1 MLFDEDIKMLEFLD
15 VWLETRN
22 YTPNWGII
30 LERTGLSKHKATSI
44 INKLTTMGFLTKT
57 TWGKDLNI
65 FTLKVRIPALK
76 RFKAKV
82 ITSNGV
88 PQEIWSDVD
97 MELKFVDKIDGQ
109 IRILRT
115 IKPKKDEG
123 IKE

>member
-22 YTPNWGII
+22 YTPSWGEIK
-30 LERTGLSKHKATSI
+30 ERLGLSKHKATSI

-57 TWGKDLNI
+57 TWGKELNI

-82 ITSNGV
+82 ICSNGV

-97 MELKFVDKIDGQ
+97 LEIKFVDKIDGQ

>member
-22 YTPNWGII
+22 YTPSWAEIKERLGI
-30 LERTGLSKHKATSI
+30 SKLKATNI
-44 INKLTTMGFLTKT
+44 INKLTTMGFLAKT
-57 TWGKDLNI
+57 TWGKELNI
-65 FTLKVRIPALK
+65 FTLKVRVPSMK

-123 IKE
+123 VEQ

>member
-97 MELKFVDKIDGQ
+97 MELKFVDKINGQ

-123 IKE
+123 VEQ

>member
-97 MELKFVDKIDGQ
+97 MELKFVDKINGQ

-123 IKE
+123 IEQ